1 MKQSKAYVV
10 VRDFRGDT
18 LYLVKVQR
26 AALTFEWSNSS
37 AAARRFETM
46 AGAMAAASLASREYS
61 ALCVVRDAAGCLA
74 QSAAAAG
81 AVTAHKHDARGRPI
95 DAEPVGVATCAEFK
109 RIVTAAVS
117 DHGPHCAEHAGF
129 TDGCAACYSVH
140 AERAA

>member
-1 MKQSKAYVV
+1 MSKPSKSYVV
-10 VRDFRGDT
+10 VRTFRDAT

-37 AAARRFETM
+37 ANARRFESM
-46 AGAMAAASLASREYS
+46 AGAMAAASLASAEYS
-61 ALCVVRDAAGCLA
+61 AQCVVRDAAGCLA
-74 QSAAAAG
+74 QSAAM
-81 AVTAHKHDARGRPI
+81 I
-95 DAEPVGVATCAEFK
+95 DAEPVGVATRAEFR
-109 RIVTAAVS
+109 RIVTAAVA

>member
-1 MKQSKAYVV
+1 MKASKSYVV
-10 VRDFRGDT
+10 VRDFRGAT
-18 LYLVKVQR
+18 LFLVKVQR
-26 AALTFEWSNSS
+26 AALSFEWSDSS
-37 AAARRFETM
+37 ARARRFESM
-46 AGAMAAASLASREYS
+46 AGAMAAASLASREYG

-74 QSAAAAG
+74 QSAEQR
-81 AVTAHKHDARGRPI
+81 DP
-95 DAEPVGVATCAEFK
+95 EPTGVATRSEFK